1 MCVTLSVGV
10 SGLVCGRVACG
21 GPIVNFELW
30 AYGLVQCVVMWPVG
44 RLCSAVGYVRL
55 ACCPTNQVD

>member
-1 MCVTLSVGV
+1 MGV

-21 GPIVNFELW
+21 GLVVNFELW
-30 AYGLVQCVVMWPVG
+30 VYGIVQCVVMWPVG
-44 RLCSAVGYVRL
+44 RLCSVVGYVRL